1 MRATDDTA
9 VLGVAQSAL
18 AQRWEARGSD
28 LRRAIAIA
36 QRCGLP
42 DIVGQVLSNRG
53 ITPENADA
61 YLNPTIQ
68 ADLPDPSLFADM
80 DRAAARLA
88 DAISANET
96 VALFGDYD
104 VDGATSAALLNRFM
118 RALGHA
124 PILYIPDRLTEGYG
138 PNSAAMA
145 QLAGQGASLVITL
158 DCGISAF
165 AALADGRKARLDV
178 IVLDHHQAEP
188 ALPEAYAI
196 VNPNRLDDRTGQGQL
211 AAIGVV
217 FLFAVA
223 VNRLLRERGYYK
235 APGRDEPNLM
245 RWLDLVAL
253 GTVCDVVPLT
263 GVNRAF
269 VRQGLAVM
277 ARRGNAGLSAL
288 AHVADIDEPP
298 TTYHAG
304 FVFGPRINAGG
315 RVGRSELGA
324 QLLSTEDPAH
334 AQTLAQELDLYNSER
349 RAIETQVLDEAQEM
363 AARQV
368 AERPQAAAIIVAA
381 KGWHPGVIGIVASRL
396 KDRFHL
402 PAIVIALESE
412 GEGGGTGKGSG
423 RSVAGLD
430 LGAAV
435 TAAKQAGLLI
445 NGGGHKMAA
454 GLTVATD
461 KLPDL
466 VSFLESRITEQSRD
480 RPIARGIGIDA
491 VLGLGAADSELVEL
505 LAGAGPFGAGNPEP
519 RFAFGNV
526 RIVDSAIVGE
536 KHVRCVFADDAGSK
550 LQGISF
556 NSADTAL
563 GAVLLKGMRAGKL
576 HIAGKLR
583 PNNWR
588 GMRKVQLHIDDV
600 ANCL

>member
-1 MRATDDTA
+1 MRATDETT
-9 VLGVAQSAL
+9 VLGVERSAL
-18 AQRWEARGSD
+18 AQQWQARGND
-28 LRRAIAIA
+28 LRGALAIA
-36 QRCGLP
+36 QRCGVS

-53 ITPENADA
+53 ITCDNAEA

-68 ADLPDPSLFADM
+68 ADLPDPSVFADM

-88 DAISANET
+88 DAIGANEQI
-96 VALFGDYD
+96 ALFGDYD

-118 RALGHA
+118 RALGHS
-124 PILYIPDRLTEGYG
+124 PILYIPDRMTEGYG
-138 PNSAAMA
+138 PNSAALA
-145 QLAGQGASLVITL
+145 QLAGRGVSLVLTL

-165 AALADGRKARLDV
+165 AALADGRRAGLDV
-178 IVLDHHQAEP
+178 VVLDHHQAEP
-188 ALPEAYAI
+188 VLPDAYAI
-196 VNPNRLDDRTGQGQL
+196 VNPNRLDDRSGHGQL

-217 FLFAVA
+217 FLFTVA
-223 VNRLLRERGYYK
+223 VNRLLRERGYYE
-235 APGRDEPNLM
+235 APDRHEPNLM

-263 GVNRAF
+263 GVNRAL

-288 AHVADIDEPP
+288 ARIADIDEPP
-298 TTYHAG
+298 SAYHAG

-315 RVGRSELGA
+315 RVGRSEFGA
-324 QLLSTEDPAH
+324 QLLSTDDPAQ
-334 AQTLAQELDLYNSER
+334 AQTLAQQLDHYNSER
-349 RAIETQVLDEAQEM
+349 RAIEMQVLDEAQEM
-363 AARQV
+363 AARQL
-368 AERPQAAAIIVAA
+368 ADRPQAAALIVAA
-381 KGWHPGVIGIVASRL
+381 RGWHPGVIGIVASRL

-402 PAIVIALESE
+402 PAIVIALDPE
-412 GEGGGTGKGSG
+412 GEGTGKGSG

-454 GLTVATD
+454 GLTVAAD

-466 VSFLESRITEQSRD
+466 VAFLESRIGERSHD
-480 RPIARGIGIDA
+480 MPAARGIGIDA
-491 VLGLGAADSELVEL
+491 VLGLGAADSDLVEL
-505 LAGAGPFGAGNPEP
+505 LEKAGPFGAGNPEP
-519 RFAFGNV
+519 RFAFTNI
-526 RIVDSAIVGE
+526 RIIDSAIVGE

-556 NSADTAL
+556 NSADTEL
-563 GAVLLKGMRAGKL
+563 GTVLLKGMRAGKL